1 MTAPLHLD
9 SLFPSLDAIPEQYR
23 PDAPIEQR
31 DYLVDGQLRYWDGP
45 LAPVRSPVFLAEADG
60 ERQVILGST
69 PLLDADAA
77 LAALDAAVR
86 AYDHGQ
92 GLWPNLRVAERIQH
106 VERFLARMREQREA
120 VVKLL
125 MWEIGKNLKDSEKE
139 FDRTCDYIVDT
150 IEALKEL
157 DRRSSRF
164 ELEQGTLG
172 QIRRVP
178 LGVALCMGPYNYPLN
193 ETFTTLIPA
202 LIMGN
207 TVVFKPAKF
216 GVLLIRP
223 LLEAFRDSFPP
234 GVINVIYGRGRET
247 VSALMASGKVD
258 VFAFIGTHS
267 GASDLKKLHPRP
279 HRLRAALG
287 LDAKNPGI
295 VLPQVDL
302 DNAVSEAV
310 TGALSF
316 NGQRCTALKILFV
329 HESVLRPF
337 LDKFSAR
344 LASLKP
350 GMPWEPGVALTPLPE
365 PGKVDYLE
373 GLLNDAL
380 AKGARVVNAG
390 GGEHRQS
397 FFYPALLSPVSPDM
411 RLYHEEQFGPL
422 VPVVPYRELD
432 EVIDYVLRSDY
443 GQQLS
448 LFGNDPA
455 QIGRL
460 VDAFANQVGRINVN
474 AQCQRGPDSYPFNGR
489 KNSAEGTLS
498 VHDALRVFS
507 IRTLRPATPRRTR
520 PWSARSS
527 ATARRTSSPPTT
539 SSEAPV
545 PLPPGEGPAATSPTV
560 RQAAAAQQAAAPATP
575 PARANPRNQWP
586 ARVGTGC
593 ATARTPG

>member
-1 MTAPLHLD
+1 MDRLLD
-9 SLFPSLDAIPEQYR
+9 SLFPSADNIPEAWR
-23 PDAPIEQR
+23 LGAPLEQR
-31 DYLVDGQLRYWDGP
+31 DYLVNGELRRWDGP
-45 LAPVRSPVFLAEADG
+45 LATVRSPVWLKQGDTEH
-60 ERQVILGST
+60 QVILGSA
-69 PLLDADAA
+69 PLLDADTA
-77 LAALDAAVR
+77 LTALDAAVQ
-86 AYDHGQ
+86 AYDKGR
-92 GLWPNLRVAERIQH
+92 GAWPNMRVAERIQH
-106 VERFLARMREQREA
+106 VETFLARMREQRQA

-150 IEALKEL
+150 INALKDL

-172 QIRRVP
+172 QIRRAP

-258 VFAFIGTHS
+258 VFAFIGTHKA
-267 GASDLKKLHPRP
+267 ASDLKKLHPRP

-302 DNAVSEAV
+302 DNAVEEAV

-329 HESVLRPF
+329 HEDVVDAF
-337 LDKFSAR
+337 LDKFQR
-344 LASLKP
+344 KLAALKP

-365 PGKVDYLE
+365 PGKVDYLD
-373 GLLNDAL
+373 GLVADAT
-380 AKGARVVNAG
+380 AKGARVLNEG
-390 GGEHRQS
+390 GGHSRGS
-397 FFYPALLSPVSPDM
+397 FFYPALLYPVSQQM
-411 RLYHEEQFGPL
+411 RVYHEEQFGPL
-422 VPVVPYRELD
+422 VPVVPYRDLQT
-432 EVIDYVLRSDY
+432 VIDYVLDSDY

-455 QIGRL
+455 TIGSL
-460 VDAFANQVGRINVN
+460 VDIFANQVGRININ
-474 AQCQRGPDSYPFNGR
+474 AQCQRGPDTYPFNGR

-507 IRTLRPATPRRTR
+507 IRTLVATRFQEANKELISDIIRNR
-520 PWSARSS
+520 QSS
-527 ATARRTSSPPTT
+527 FLTT
-539 SSEAPV
+539 DYIF
-545 PLPPGEGPAATSPTV
+545 
-560 RQAAAAQQAAAPATP
+560 
-575 PARANPRNQWP
+575 
-586 ARVGTGC
+586 
-593 ATARTPG
+593 

>member
-1 MTAPLHLD
+1 MSTENRLD
-9 SLFPSLDAIPEQYR
+9 TLFPSAAQIPEQYR
-23 PDAPIEQR
+23 LDTPIEQR
-31 DYLVDGQLRYWDGP
+31 EYLLDGALHTWEGP
-45 LAPVRSPVFLAEADG
+45 LASVRSPICLSRDDG
-60 ERQVILGST
+60 SVEQVVLGSA
-69 PLLDADAA
+69 PLMDADAA

-86 AYDHGQ
+86 AYDNGQ
-92 GLWPNLRVAERIQH
+92 GLWPNLRVAERIRH
-106 VERFLARMREQREA
+106 VQNFLARMRQQRDA
-120 VVKLL
+120 VVRLL
-125 MWEIGKNLKDSEKE
+125 MWEIGKSLKDAEKE

-150 IEALKEL
+150 IDELKKL

-172 QIRRVP
+172 QIRRAP

-234 GVINVIYGRGRET
+234 GVINVIYGKGRDT

-258 VFAFIGTHS
+258 VFAFIGTNK

-279 HRLRAALG
+279 HRLRAVLG

-302 DNAVSEAV
+302 DNAVEEAV

-329 HESVLRPF
+329 HRDVLQPF
-337 LDKFSAR
+337 LERFSAK
-344 LASLKP
+344 LAALKP
-350 GMPWEPGVALTPLPE
+350 GMPWEPSVALTPLPE
-365 PGKVDYLE
+365 PGKVDYLN
-373 GLLNDAL
+373 GLLQDAL
-380 AKGARVVNAG
+380 SKGAQVINQG
-390 GGEHRQS
+390 GGSQRET
-397 FFYPALLSPVSPDM
+397 FFYPALLSPVSADM

-422 VPVVPYRELD
+422 IPVVPYDEIE
-432 EVIDYVLRSDY
+432 EVIDYVLHSDY

-455 QIGRL
+455 QVGQLI
-460 VDAFANQVGRINVN
+460 DAFANQVGRINVN

-498 VHDALRVFS
+498 VYDALRVFS
-507 IRTLRPATPRRTR
+507 IRTLVATRDQEANKALFSGIIQGRH
-520 PWSARSS
+520 SS
-527 ATARRTSSPPTT
+527 FLTT
-539 SSEAPV
+539 DYIF
-545 PLPPGEGPAATSPTV
+545 
-560 RQAAAAQQAAAPATP
+560 
-575 PARANPRNQWP
+575 
-586 ARVGTGC
+586 
-593 ATARTPG
+593 

>member
-1 MTAPLHLD
+1 MDRLLD
-9 SLFPSLDAIPEQYR
+9 SLFPNAESIPQIWRLE
-23 PDAPIEQR
+23 APLEQR
-31 DYLVDGQLRYWDGP
+31 DYLVNGELRRWDGP
-45 LAPVRSPVFLAEADG
+45 LATVRSPVWLKEG
-60 ERQVILGST
+60 GEERQVVLGSA
-69 PLLDADAA
+69 PLLDADTA
-77 LAALDAAVR
+77 LTALDAAVQ
-86 AYDHGQ
+86 AYDKGR
-92 GLWPNLRVAERIQH
+92 GAWPNMRVAERIQH
-106 VERFLARMREQREA
+106 VETFLARMREQRQA

-150 IEALKEL
+150 INALKDL

-172 QIRRVP
+172 QIRRAP

-247 VSALMASGKVD
+247 VSALMASGNVD
-258 VFAFIGTHS
+258 VFAFIGTHKA
-267 GASDLKKLHPRP
+267 ASDLKKLHPRP

-302 DNAVSEAV
+302 DNAVEEAV

-329 HESVLRPF
+329 HEDVVDAF
-337 LDKFSAR
+337 LDKFQR
-344 LASLKP
+344 KLAALKP

-365 PGKVDYLE
+365 PGKVDYLD
-373 GLLNDAL
+373 GLVADAT
-380 AKGARVVNAG
+380 AKGARVLNEG
-390 GGEHRQS
+390 GGQSRGS
-397 FFYPALLSPVSPDM
+397 FFYPALLYPVNHEM
-411 RLYHEEQFGPL
+411 RVYHEEQFGPL
-422 VPVVPYRELD
+422 VPVVPYRDLQT
-432 EVIDYVLRSDY
+432 VIDYVLDSDY

-455 QIGRL
+455 TIGSL
-460 VDAFANQVGRINVN
+460 VDTFANQVGRININ
-474 AQCQRGPDSYPFNGR
+474 AQCQRGPDTYPFNGR

-507 IRTLRPATPRRTR
+507 IRTLVATRFQEANKELISEIIRNR
-520 PWSARSS
+520 QSS
-527 ATARRTSSPPTT
+527 FLTT
-539 SSEAPV
+539 DYIF
-545 PLPPGEGPAATSPTV
+545 
-560 RQAAAAQQAAAPATP
+560 
-575 PARANPRNQWP
+575 
-586 ARVGTGC
+586 
-593 ATARTPG
+593 

>member
-1 MTAPLHLD
+1 MSTESRLHTLFPAAADIPEPYRPGAPL
-9 SLFPSLDAIPEQYR
+9 
-23 PDAPIEQR
+23 EQR
-31 DYLVDGQLRYWDGP
+31 DYLVDGELRRWDGP
-45 LAPVRSPVFLAEADG
+45 LAAVRSPIHLKTAKGDE
-60 ERQVILGST
+60 QVVLGST
-69 PLLDADAA
+69 PLLDAQAA
-77 LAALDAAVR
+77 LGALDAAVR
-86 AYDHGQ
+86 AYDNGQ
-92 GLWPNLRVAERIQH
+92 GLWPSLPVAGRIQH
-106 VERFLARMREQREA
+106 VETFLARMREQREA

-125 MWEIGKNLKDSEKE
+125 MWEIGKNLKDAEKE

-150 IEALKEL
+150 IHELKEL

-223 LLEAFRDSFPP
+223 LLEAFRDSFPA

-247 VSALMASGKVD
+247 VSALMESGKVD
-258 VFAFIGTHS
+258 VFAFIGTNK

-295 VLPQVDL
+295 VLPEVDL
-302 DNAVSEAV
+302 DNAVGEAI

-329 HESVLRPF
+329 HEQVVDAF
-337 LDKFSAR
+337 LEKFNQK
-344 LASLKP
+344 LAALKP

-365 PGKVDYLE
+365 PGKTDFLATLVA
-373 GLLNDAL
+373 DAL
-380 AKGARVVNAG
+380 AKGAKVVNPG
-390 GGEHRQS
+390 GGEVRET
-397 FFYPALLSPVSPDM
+397 FFYPALLYPVSPQM
-411 RLYHEEQFGPL
+411 RVYQEEQFGPL
-422 VPVVPYRELD
+422 IPVVPYRDLQT
-432 EVIDYVLRSDY
+432 VIDYVRESDF

-448 LFGNDPA
+448 IFGNDPK
-455 QIGRL
+455 QVGRL
-460 VDAFANQVGRINVN
+460 VDAFANQVGRININ
-474 AQCQRGPDSYPFNGR
+474 AQCQRGPDSFPFNGR

-498 VHDALRVFS
+498 VYDALRVFS
-507 IRTLRPATPRRTR
+507 IRTLVATKFQEDNKRLISEILRHR
-520 PWSARSS
+520 ASS
-527 ATARRTSSPPTT
+527 FLSTDYIF
-539 SSEAPV
+539 
-545 PLPPGEGPAATSPTV
+545 
-560 RQAAAAQQAAAPATP
+560 
-575 PARANPRNQWP
+575 
-586 ARVGTGC
+586 
-593 ATARTPG
+593 

>member
-1 MTAPLHLD
+1 MTTASQLEG
-9 SLFPSLDAIPEQYR
+9 LFPTADAIPERYR
-23 PDAPIEQR
+23 VGAPIEQR
-31 DYLVDGQLRYWDGP
+31 EYLVNGELRHWEGP
-45 LAPVRSPVFLAEADG
+45 LATVRSPIFLATEQGD
-60 ERQVILGST
+60 RQVVLGST
-69 PLLDADAA
+69 PLLDAEAA
-77 LAALDAAVR
+77 LEALDAAVA
-86 AYDHGQ
+86 AYDHGR
-92 GLWPNLRVAERIQH
+92 GLWPTLRVAERIQY
-106 VERFLARMREQREA
+106 VEGFLARMREQRDT
-120 VVKLL
+120 VVRLL

-150 IEALKEL
+150 IEALKQL

-234 GVINVIYGRGRET
+234 GVINIIYGRGRET
-247 VSALMASGKVD
+247 VSALMASGKID
-258 VFAFIGTHS
+258 VFAFIGTHK

-302 DNAVSEAV
+302 DNAVSEAI

-329 HESVLRPF
+329 HEDVLEPF
-337 LDKFSAR
+337 LAKFSTR
-344 LASLKP
+344 LAALKP
-350 GMPWEPGVALTPLPE
+350 GMPWEEGVALTPLPE
-365 PGKVDYLE
+365 PGKVE
-373 GLLNDAL
+373 FLNDLLADAT

-390 GGEHRQS
+390 GGTHRQS
-397 FFYPALLSPVSPDM
+397 FFYPALLSPVTPQM

-422 VPVVPYRELD
+422 VPVVPYRELE
-432 EVIDYVLRSDY
+432 EVIDYVLQSDY

-448 LFGNDPA
+448 IFGNDA
-455 QIGRL
+455 WQVSQL
-460 VDAFANQVGRINVN
+460 VDAFVNQVGRININ
-474 AQCQRGPDSYPFNGR
+474 AQCQRGPDSFPFNGR

-507 IRTLRPATPRRTR
+507 IRTLVATKFQPDNKELI
-520 PWSARSS
+520 
-527 ATARRTSSPPTT
+527 
-539 SSEAPV
+539 SEIIRN
-545 PLPPGEGPAATSPTV
+545 
-560 RQAAAAQQAAAPATP
+560 RQSGFLSTDYIF
-575 PARANPRNQWP
+575 
-586 ARVGTGC
+586 
-593 ATARTPG
+593 

>member
-1 MTAPLHLD
+1 MSRFNAA
-9 SLFPSLDAIPEQYR
+9 SLFPRAEDIPERYR
-23 PDAPIEQR
+23 PGPAIEQR
-31 DYLVDGQLRYWDGP
+31 EYLLDGTLVRWDGP
-45 LAPVRSPVFLAEADG
+45 LATVRSPIYLASGQG
-60 ERQVILGST
+60 EQQVILGST

-77 LAALDAAVR
+77 LAALEAAVQ
-86 AYDHGQ
+86 AYDHGR
-92 GLWPNLRVAERIQH
+92 GLWPNLRVAERIHH
-106 VERFLARMREQREA
+106 VELFLARMREQREA
-120 VVKLL
+120 VVRLL

-150 IEALKEL
+150 IESLKEL
-157 DRRSSRF
+157 DRYSSRF

-247 VSALMASGKVD
+247 VSALMASGKID
-258 VFAFIGTHS
+258 VFAFIGTHK
-267 GASDLKKLHPRP
+267 GASDLKRLHPRP

-295 VLPQVDL
+295 VLPRVDL
-302 DNAVSEAV
+302 DNAVNEAI

-329 HESVLRPF
+329 HEDVLQPF

-344 LASLKP
+344 LADLKP
-350 GMPWEPGVALTPLPE
+350 GMPWDDGVALTPLPE
-365 PGKVDYLE
+365 PGKVDYLNA
-373 GLLNDAL
+373 LLEDAR
-380 AKGARVVNAG
+380 AKGAKVVNDDG
-390 GGEHRQS
+390 GAHLHS
-397 FFYPALLSPVSPDM
+397 FFYPAVVCPVTPDM
-411 RLYHEEQFGPL
+411 RLYQEEQFGPL
-422 VPVVPYRELD
+422 VPVVPYRDVE
-432 EVIDYVLRSDY
+432 EVVQYVLHSDY

-448 LFGNDPA
+448 LFGNDSA
-455 QIGRL
+455 EVGRL
-460 VDAFANQVGRINVN
+460 VDVFVNQVGRINLN

-498 VHDALRVFS
+498 VQDALRVFS
-507 IRTLRPATPRRTR
+507 IRTLVATRFNEDNKTLVSEIIRNR
-520 PWSARSS
+520 ESS
-527 ATARRTSSPPTT
+527 FITT
-539 SSEAPV
+539 DYIF
-545 PLPPGEGPAATSPTV
+545 
-560 RQAAAAQQAAAPATP
+560 
-575 PARANPRNQWP
+575 
-586 ARVGTGC
+586 
-593 ATARTPG
+593 

>member
-1 MTAPLHLD
+1 MDRLLD
-9 SLFPSLDAIPEQYR
+9 SLFPSAENIPQAWRLE
-23 PDAPIEQR
+23 APLEQR
-31 DYLVDGQLRYWDGP
+31 DYLVNGELRRWDGP
-45 LAPVRSPVFLAEADG
+45 LATVRSPVWLKEGND
-60 ERQVILGST
+60 EHQVVLGSA
-69 PLLDADAA
+69 PLLDADTA
-77 LAALDAAVR
+77 LTALDAAVQ
-86 AYDHGQ
+86 AYDKGR
-92 GLWPNLRVAERIQH
+92 GAWPNMRVAERIQH
-106 VERFLARMREQREA
+106 VETFLARMREQRQA

-150 IEALKEL
+150 INALKDL

-172 QIRRVP
+172 QIRRAP

-247 VSALMASGKVD
+247 VSALMASGKID
-258 VFAFIGTHS
+258 VFAFIGTHKA
-267 GASDLKKLHPRP
+267 ASDLKKLHPRP

-302 DNAVSEAV
+302 DNAVEEAV

-329 HESVLRPF
+329 HEDVVDAF
-337 LDKFSAR
+337 LDKFQR
-344 LASLKP
+344 KLAALKP

-365 PGKVDYLE
+365 PGKVDYLD
-373 GLLNDAL
+373 GLLADAT
-380 AKGARVVNAG
+380 AKGARVLNEG
-390 GGEHRQS
+390 GGHSRGS
-397 FFYPALLSPVSPDM
+397 FFYPAVLYPVKSDM
-411 RLYHEEQFGPL
+411 RVYHEEQFGPL
-422 VPVVPYRELD
+422 VPVVPYRDLQT
-432 EVIDYVLRSDY
+432 VIDYVLDSDY

-455 QIGRL
+455 TIGSL
-460 VDAFANQVGRINVN
+460 VDIFANQVGRININ
-474 AQCQRGPDSYPFNGR
+474 AQCQRGPDTYPFNGR

-507 IRTLRPATPRRTR
+507 IRTLVATRFQEANKELISEIIRNR
-520 PWSARSS
+520 QSS
-527 ATARRTSSPPTT
+527 FLTT
-539 SSEAPV
+539 DYIF
-545 PLPPGEGPAATSPTV
+545 
-560 RQAAAAQQAAAPATP
+560 
-575 PARANPRNQWP
+575 
-586 ARVGTGC
+586 
-593 ATARTPG
+593 

>member
-1 MTAPLHLD
+1 MDRLLD
-9 SLFPSLDAIPEQYR
+9 SLFPTADNIPDTWRLE
-23 PDAPIEQR
+23 APLEQR
-31 DYLVDGQLRYWDGP
+31 DYLVNGQLKRWDGP
-45 LAPVRSPVFLAEADG
+45 LATVRSPVWLKQADG
-60 ERQVILGST
+60 EQQVVLGSA
-69 PLLDADAA
+69 PLLDADTA
-77 LAALDAAVR
+77 LTALDAAVQ
-86 AYDHGQ
+86 AYDKGR
-92 GLWPNLRVAERIQH
+92 GVWPTMRVAERIQH
-106 VERFLARMREQREA
+106 VETFLARMREQRQA

-150 IEALKEL
+150 INALKDL

-172 QIRRVP
+172 QIRRAP

-247 VSALMASGKVD
+247 VSALMASGLVA
-258 VFAFIGTHS
+258 VFAFIGTHKA
-267 GASDLKKLHPRP
+267 ASDLKKLHPRP

-302 DNAVSEAV
+302 DNAVEEAV

-329 HESVLRPF
+329 HEDVVEAF
-337 LDKFSAR
+337 LDKFQR
-344 LASLKP
+344 KLAALKP

-365 PGKVDYLE
+365 PGKVDYLD
-373 GLLNDAL
+373 GLVADAK
-380 AKGARVVNAG
+380 AKGAQVINEG
-390 GGEHRQS
+390 GGQSRGS
-397 FFYPALLSPVSPDM
+397 FFYPALLYPVNHDM
-411 RLYHEEQFGPL
+411 RVYHEEQFGPL
-422 VPVVPYRELD
+422 VPVVPYRDLQT
-432 EVIDYVLRSDY
+432 VIDYVLDSDY

-455 QIGRL
+455 TIGSL
-460 VDAFANQVGRINVN
+460 VDTFANQVGRININ
-474 AQCQRGPDSYPFNGR
+474 AQCQRGPDTYPFNGR

-507 IRTLRPATPRRTR
+507 IRTLVATKFQEANKALISEIIRNRQ
-520 PWSARSS
+520 SS
-527 ATARRTSSPPTT
+527 FLTT
-539 SSEAPV
+539 DYIF
-545 PLPPGEGPAATSPTV
+545 
-560 RQAAAAQQAAAPATP
+560 
-575 PARANPRNQWP
+575 
-586 ARVGTGC
+586 
-593 ATARTPG
+593 

>member
-1 MTAPLHLD
+1 MDRLLD
-9 SLFPSLDAIPEQYR
+9 SLFPSVENIPETWR
-23 PDAPIEQR
+23 LGAPLEQR
-31 DYLVDGQLRYWDGP
+31 EYLVNGELRRWDGP
-45 LAPVRSPVFLAEADG
+45 LATVRSPVWLKHGSE
-60 ERQVILGST
+60 EQQVVLGSA
-69 PLLDADAA
+69 PLLDADTA
-77 LAALDAAVR
+77 LTALDAAVQ
-86 AYDHGQ
+86 AYDKGR
-92 GLWPNLRVAERIQH
+92 GTWPTLRVAERIQH
-106 VERFLARMREQREA
+106 VESFLARMREQRQA

-150 IEALKEL
+150 INALKDL

-172 QIRRVP
+172 QIRRAP

-258 VFAFIGTHS
+258 VFAFIGTHKA
-267 GASDLKKLHPRP
+267 ASDLKKLHPRP

-302 DNAVSEAV
+302 DNAVEEAV

-329 HESVLRPF
+329 HEDVVEAF
-337 LDKFSAR
+337 LDKFQR
-344 LASLKP
+344 KLAALKP

-365 PGKVDYLE
+365 PGKVDYLD
-373 GLLNDAL
+373 GLVADAR
-380 AKGARVVNAG
+380 AKGAQVLNEG
-390 GGEHRQS
+390 GGHSRGS
-397 FFYPALLSPVSPDM
+397 FFYPAVLYPVKPDM
-411 RLYHEEQFGPL
+411 RVYHEEQFGPL
-422 VPVVPYRELD
+422 VPVVPYRDLQT
-432 EVIDYVLRSDY
+432 VIDYVLDSDY

-455 QIGRL
+455 TIGSL
-460 VDAFANQVGRINVN
+460 VDTFANQVGRININ
-474 AQCQRGPDSYPFNGR
+474 AQCQRGPDTYPFNGR

-507 IRTLRPATPRRTR
+507 IRTLVATRF
-520 PWSARSS
+520 
-527 ATARRTSSPPTT
+527 
-539 SSEAPV
+539 
-545 PLPPGEGPAATSPTV
+545 
-560 RQAAAAQQAAAPATP
+560 QAA
-575 PARANPRNQWP
+575 NKELISEIIRNRQSSFL
-586 ARVGTGC
+586 T
-593 ATARTPG
+593 TDYIF

>member
-1 MTAPLHLD
+1 MDRLLD
-9 SLFPSLDAIPEQYR
+9 SLFPSAENIPETWR
-23 PDAPIEQR
+23 LEAPMEQR
-31 DYLVDGQLRYWDGP
+31 DYLVNGELRQWDGP
-45 LAPVRSPVFLAEADG
+45 LATVRSPVWLKEGAE
-60 ERQVILGST
+60 ERQVVLGSA
-69 PLLDADAA
+69 PLLDADTA
-77 LAALDAAVR
+77 LTALDAAVQ
-86 AYDHGQ
+86 AYDKGR
-92 GLWPNLRVAERIQH
+92 GAWPNMRVAERIQH
-106 VERFLARMREQREA
+106 VENFLARMREQRQA

-150 IEALKEL
+150 INALKDL

-172 QIRRVP
+172 QIRRAP

-258 VFAFIGTHS
+258 VFAFIGTHKA
-267 GASDLKKLHPRP
+267 ASDLKKLHPRP

-302 DNAVSEAV
+302 DNAVEEAV

-329 HESVLRPF
+329 HEHVVDAF
-337 LDKFSAR
+337 LDKFQR
-344 LASLKP
+344 KLAALKP

-365 PGKVDYLE
+365 PGKVDYLD
-373 GLLNDAL
+373 GLVADAT
-380 AKGARVVNAG
+380 AKGARVLNEG
-390 GGEHRQS
+390 GGQSRGS
-397 FFYPALLSPVSPDM
+397 FFYPALLYPVNHDM
-411 RLYHEEQFGPL
+411 RVYHEEQFGPL
-422 VPVVPYRELD
+422 VPVVPYRDLQT
-432 EVIDYVLRSDY
+432 VIDYVLDSDY

-455 QIGRL
+455 TIGSL
-460 VDAFANQVGRINVN
+460 VDIFANQVGRININ
-474 AQCQRGPDSYPFNGR
+474 AQCQRGPDTYPFNGR

-507 IRTLRPATPRRTR
+507 IRTLVATRFQEANKELISEIIRNR
-520 PWSARSS
+520 QSS
-527 ATARRTSSPPTT
+527 FLTT
-539 SSEAPV
+539 DYIF
-545 PLPPGEGPAATSPTV
+545 
-560 RQAAAAQQAAAPATP
+560 
-575 PARANPRNQWP
+575 
-586 ARVGTGC
+586 
-593 ATARTPG
+593 

>member
-1 MTAPLHLD
+1 MDRLLD
-9 SLFPSLDAIPEQYR
+9 SLFPTADSIPETWR
-23 PDAPIEQR
+23 LGGPLEQR
-31 DYLVDGQLRYWDGP
+31 EYLVNGQLRRWEGP
-45 LAPVRSPVFLAEADG
+45 LATVRSPVWLKQGDE
-60 ERQVILGST
+60 EQQVILGSA
-69 PLLDADAA
+69 PLLDADTA
-77 LAALDAAVR
+77 LTALDAAVQ
-86 AYDHGQ
+86 AYDKGR
-92 GLWPNLRVAERIQH
+92 GAWPNMRVAERIQH
-106 VERFLARMREQREA
+106 VETFLARMREQRQA

-150 IEALKEL
+150 INALKDL

-172 QIRRVP
+172 QIRRAP

-258 VFAFIGTHS
+258 VFAFIGTHKA
-267 GASDLKKLHPRP
+267 ASDLKKLHPRP

-302 DNAVSEAV
+302 DNAVEEAV

-329 HESVLRPF
+329 HEDVVEAF
-337 LDKFSAR
+337 LDKFQR
-344 LASLKP
+344 KLAALKP

-365 PGKVDYLE
+365 PGKVDYLD
-373 GLLNDAL
+373 GLVADAR
-380 AKGARVVNAG
+380 AKGAQVLNEG
-390 GGEHRQS
+390 GGHSRGS
-397 FFYPALLSPVSPDM
+397 FFFPALLYPVNHSM
-411 RLYHEEQFGPL
+411 RVYHEEQFGPL
-422 VPVVPYRELD
+422 VPVVPYRDLQT
-432 EVIDYVLRSDY
+432 VIDYVLDSDY

-448 LFGNDPA
+448 LFGNDP
-455 QIGRL
+455 QTIGSL
-460 VDAFANQVGRINVN
+460 VDIFANQVGRININ
-474 AQCQRGPDSYPFNGR
+474 AQCQRGPDTYPFNGR

-498 VHDALRVFS
+498 VDDALRVFS
-507 IRTLRPATPRRTR
+507 IRTLVATRFQDANKELISDIIRNR
-520 PWSARSS
+520 QSS
-527 ATARRTSSPPTT
+527 FLTT
-539 SSEAPV
+539 DYIF
-545 PLPPGEGPAATSPTV
+545 
-560 RQAAAAQQAAAPATP
+560 
-575 PARANPRNQWP
+575 
-586 ARVGTGC
+586 
-593 ATARTPG
+593 

>member
-1 MTAPLHLD
+1 MAAASRLD
-9 SLFPSLDAIPEQYR
+9 TLFPTLEQIPEQYR
-23 PDAPIEQR
+23 LGEPIEQR
-31 DYLVDGQLRYWDGP
+31 DYLIDGQLRRWDGP
-45 LAPVRSPVFLAEADG
+45 LAPVRSPICLSSANGTE
-60 ERQVILGST
+60 QVILGST

-77 LAALDAAVR
+77 MSALDAAVN
-86 AYDHGQ
+86 AYDNGQ
-92 GLWPNLRVAERIQH
+92 GAWPTMRVAERIAH
-106 VERFLARMREQREA
+106 VESFLVRMREQREA

-150 IEALKEL
+150 IEALKAI

-223 LLEAFRDSFPP
+223 LLEAFRDSFPA

-247 VSALMASGKVD
+247 VSALMASGKID
-258 VFAFIGTHS
+258 VFAFIGTHK

-329 HESVLRPF
+329 HEDVLQPF
-337 LDKFSAR
+337 LDKFSAK
-344 LASLKP
+344 LAALKP

-365 PGKVDYLE
+365 PGKVDYLTNV
-373 GLLNDAL
+373 LQDAL
-380 AKGARVVNAG
+380 DKGASIINPDG
-390 GGEHRQS
+390 GSHRET
-397 FFYPALLSPVSPDM
+397 FFYPALLSPVTPQM
-411 RLYHEEQFGPL
+411 RIYNEEQFGPL
-422 VPVVPYRELD
+422 VPVVPFRD
-432 EVIDYVLRSDY
+432 VQQVIDYVLQSDF

-455 QIGRL
+455 TIGRL
-460 VDAFANQVGRINVN
+460 VDTFANQVGRININ
-474 AQCQRGPDSYPFNGR
+474 TQCQRGPDSYPFNGR

-507 IRTLRPATPRRTR
+507 IRTLVATKNQADNKALI
-520 PWSARSS
+520 SDIIHD
-527 ATARRTSSPPTT
+527 
-539 SSEAPV
+539 
-545 PLPPGEGPAATSPTV
+545 
-560 RQAAAAQQAAAPATP
+560 RQSGFLSTDYLF
-575 PARANPRNQWP
+575 
-586 ARVGTGC
+586 
-593 ATARTPG
+593 